1 MQDGAMSQDGKL
13 GEVQVRVLVHQMLEA
28 VVYLHSKSICHRDV
42 KPHNLFLNGHIA
54 STSVQVKLGDFGAA
68 VRLPK
73 DKLLK
78 DPVGTPAFMA
88 PEIHLLPNKSFGYD
102 HKCDVWS
109 IGVCMIFLLVNEY
122 PFFNGRGR
130 LLRERLIKGGAPLWE
145 TNSFQNLFQGFQQA
159 AGIASKR
166 PSKLARDLTRLL
178 LTPCPQ
184 DRPSSY
190 VAFQHEWFTS
200 PILDTDF
207 DYQPLLDMKDFQEGF
222 EKIRGGV
229 DRDIGWMMNAISNV
243 QIGKAGNHQASQP
256 HNQPL
261 LALQRGLSDIT
272 NLFSPSKLDGSMVSA
287 PQRDDVRWKQPVA
300 STSSLVKRHTGVVNG
315 VHGGPHMCCLCHRE
329 GSMLDHICPCCGA
342 LVCIDC
348 ICYRL
353 PKHDLRCPSCFDT
366 DWASESMRFRLG
378 AHEAKQ
384 SVGNLWESI
393 VGSLGGEIHQSSR
406 HQSSCYQHGAS
417 SVLI

>member
-1 MQDGAMSQDGKL
+1 MLGYGSFGTVYKGCLRKDKRHVAVKVMEKAQLKQKTGSFAMVGAECELMRECAGKDRFVQLYDVIETNHRFCLILEYCNGGNVQDGAMSQDGKL

-166 PSKLARDLTRLL
+166 PSKLARDLTPLADSL
-178 LTPCPQ
+178 LT
-184 DRPSSY
+184 RS
-190 VAFQHEWFTS
+190 AK
-200 PILDTDF
+200 
-207 DYQPLLDMKDFQEGF
+207 LLCC
-222 EKIRGGV
+222 
-229 DRDIGWMMNAISNV
+229 
-243 QIGKAGNHQASQP
+243 
-256 HNQPL
+256 
-261 LALQRGLSDIT
+261 
-272 NLFSPSKLDGSMVSA
+272 FSA
-287 PQRDDVRWKQPVA
+287 
-300 STSSLVKRHTGVVNG
+300 
-315 VHGGPHMCCLCHRE
+315 
-329 GSMLDHICPCCGA
+329 
-342 LVCIDC
+342 
-348 ICYRL
+348 
-353 PKHDLRCPSCFDT
+353 
-366 DWASESMRFRLG
+366 
-378 AHEAKQ
+378 
-384 SVGNLWESI
+384 
-393 VGSLGGEIHQSSR
+393 
-406 HQSSCYQHGAS
+406 
-417 SVLI
+417 